1 MLLHL
6 ARRQV
11 SCTQRWLGSHHHVV
25 LLSWF
30 SLTGRVPHLFWGLF
44 LFLTHMRLEF
54 QDVASSHVRGHLI
67 SISAL
72 LYNRSTCVL
81 LLRCKLEISG
91 RDIVTRTLV
100 TSLRFMLLFI
110 RQVLT
115 WDRRQLLSGACSFH
129 LPSLHRR
136 HPHPSC
142 VLLCSCCCSTSSRW
156 GSLLALC
163 FSVRVAL
170 GCLGASF
177 CWRPALA
184 RSLRHLA
191 CLWSSSRTLPA
202 RAGVYAPG
210 LAYCAS
216 QLRSVLAALSLLSAG
231 LLFTMGCLFLFVM
244 AHYFAVAGL
253 VFPPVSPPFFVLRG
267 TGLVLPPVS
276 SRVSASPAVVYAPG
290 LAYCA
295 SQLRSVLAAL
305 VLPFGLSLALRIYCW
320 AILSRCAS
328 LHCALSTFSFC
339 HVLQHPLGFLISGMA
354 VV

>member
-81 LLRCKLEISG
+81 LLRCKFEISG

-129 LPSLHRR
+129 LPSLHRLSSSSSILC
-136 HPHPSC
+136 PLVF
-142 VLLCSCCCSTSSRW
+142 VLL
-156 GSLLALC
+156 LH
-163 FSVRVAL
+163 FFEV
-170 GCLGASF
+170 
-177 CWRPALA
+177 
-184 RSLRHLA
+184 
-191 CLWSSSRTLPA
+191 
-202 RAGVYAPG
+202 G
-210 LAYCAS
+210 LAF
-216 QLRSVLAALSLLSAG
+216 G
-231 LLFTMGCLFLFVM
+231 
-244 AHYFAVAGL
+244 
-253 VFPPVSPPFFVLRG
+253 FVLPG
-267 TGLVLPPVS
+267 TCCTWL
-276 SRVSASPAVVYAPG
+276 
-290 LAYCA
+290 
-295 SQLRSVLAAL
+295 
-305 VLPFGLSLALRIYCW
+305 FGC
-320 AILSRCAS
+320 
-328 LHCALSTFSFC
+328 
-339 HVLQHPLGFLISGMA
+339 
-354 VV
+354 